1 MCTKRFLYTNSRSI
15 TPVGHGCYGVQMV
28 KEIFFGNDGKPL
40 SGTRRDY
47 SISVVLPIFKL
58 GNGVK
63 RISTLRYSCE
73 CILCW
78 KTTDRFGNH
87 LRNLTPSLR
96 LSPDLEA
103 CLLLASHSL
112 VRYPQPVG
120 RAEDQSDS
128 KFTSSPK
135 CSALYSA
142 EQTGTVSAS
151 PQTWYY
157 CT

>member
-28 KEIFFGNDGKPL
+28 KEIFSEMMANLFLGQE
-40 SGTRRDY
+40 GT
-47 SISVVLPIFKL
+47 IPSVLFCQSSSLDMVWKEFPPC
-58 GNGVK
+58 V
-63 RISTLRYSCE
+63 TLVNAY
-73 CILCW
+73 W

-87 LRNLTPSLR
+87 LRNLTLSLR